1 MAESPELGDIV
12 KNITDDVKI
21 LIQGEMEL
29 AKAELVP
36 SAKNA
41 GVGAGMFGVAGY
53 FGLSALTMLYIA
65 GALGIAALG
74 LPVAVGFLIMAGVLL
89 LIAGIL
95 ALIGVGRMKKIKGP
109 EQAVAEAQT
118 SVDVVKGAV
127 TRANAAA
134 KAPQIEGK
142 VVDEQ
147 AALKNN
153 FGPSNSQLR

>member
-21 LIQGEMEL
+21 LVQAEMEL

-41 GVGAGMFGVAGY
+41 GLGAGMFGVAGY

-74 LPVAVGFLIMAGVLL
+74 LPIAVGFLIMAGVLL
-89 LIAGIL
+89 VIAGIL

-109 EQAVAEAQT
+109 EKTVAEAQT

-142 VVDEQ
+142 VVEEK
-147 AALKNN
+147 AAVKNT
-153 FGPSNSQLR
+153 FGPPNGELR